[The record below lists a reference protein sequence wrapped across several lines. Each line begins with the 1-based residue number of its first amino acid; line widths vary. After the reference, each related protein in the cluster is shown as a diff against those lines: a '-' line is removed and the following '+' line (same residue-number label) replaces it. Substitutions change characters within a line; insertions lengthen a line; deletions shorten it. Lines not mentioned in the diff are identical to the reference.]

1 MRTGVRTLAALLR
14 DGLARRSDRL
24 DDRGSGAGAV
34 IIFAFLFMALAAFV
48 VDGGLALSQRERAAD
63 IAEQAAR
70 YAAQDTDKEALYEG
84 QTDLEA
90 PIRAENCDS
99 RVQEFMS
106 HVTVQNGDVKSATC
120 ERATEA
126 YVEVEIVLSYRPLL
140 TGLALSGPLEA
151 TGKARAEPRTD
162 VGEP

>member
-1 MRTGVRTLAALLR
+1 MTRVRVRTARLR
-14 DGLARRSDRL
+14 AGLAGRVRKL

-48 VDGGLALSQRERAAD
+48 VDGGLAISQRERAAD

-84 QTDLEA
+84 QTEFEA
-90 PIRAENCDS
+90 PIRHENCDS

-106 HVTVQNGDVKSATC
+106 HVTVHNGDVESARCTDKG
-120 ERATEA
+120 EA
-126 YVEVEIVLSYRPLL
+126 FVEVEIVLSYRPLL

-151 TGKARAEPRTD
+151 TGKARAEPRTE

>member
-1 MRTGVRTLAALLR
+1 MTRVRVLAARLR
-14 DGLARRSDRL
+14 GGLAARTNRL

-48 VDGGLALSQRERAAD
+48 VDGGLAISQRERAAD

-70 YAAQDTDKEALYEG
+70 YAAQDTDKDALYEG
-84 QTDLEA
+84 QLDFEA
-90 PIRAENCDS
+90 PIRHENCDR
-99 RVQEFMS
+99 RVQEFMA
-106 HVTVQNGDVKSATC
+106 HVTVHNGEVESAECTDEDVDF
-120 ERATEA
+120 
-126 YVEVEIVLSYRPLL
+126 VEVEVVLTYRPLL

-151 TGKARAEPRTD
+151 TGHARAEPRTE

>member
-1 MRTGVRTLAALLR
+1 MRGVRTLAARLR
-14 DGLARRSDRL
+14 GGLARRADRL

-48 VDGGLALSQRERAAD
+48 VDGGLAISQRERAAD

-84 QTDLEA
+84 QTEFEA
-90 PIRAENCDS
+90 PIRHENCNR

-106 HVTVQNGDVKSATC
+106 HVTVQNGDVESATC
-120 ERATEA
+120 TDKGEDF
-126 YVEVEIVLSYRPLL
+126 VEVEVVLSYRPLL

-151 TGKARAEPRTD
+151 TGKARAEPRTE

>member
-1 MRTGVRTLAALLR
+1 MRRVRVLAARLR
-14 DGLARRSDRL
+14 GGLAARRDRL

-48 VDGGLALSQRERAAD
+48 VDGGLAISQRERAAD

-70 YAAQDTDKEALYEG
+70 YAAQDTDKDALYEG
-84 QTDLEA
+84 QTELEA

-106 HVTVQNGDVKSATC
+106 HVEVQNGDVESATC
-120 ERATEA
+120 TDATAA

-151 TGKARAEPRTD
+151 TGNARAEPRTE

>member
-1 MRTGVRTLAALLR
+1 MRRVRALAARLR
-14 DGLARRSDRL
+14 DGLAERRGRL
-24 DDRGSGAGAV
+24 DERGSGAGAV

-48 VDGGLALSQRERAAD
+48 VDGGLAISQRERAAD

-84 QTDLEA
+84 QTELEA
-90 PIRAENCDS
+90 PIRFENCDS
-99 RVQEFMS
+99 RVQEFMA
-106 HVTVQNGDVKSATC
+106 HVTVQNGEVESAKCTDKDVDF
-120 ERATEA
+120 
-126 YVEVEIVLSYRPLL
+126 VEVEIVLSYRPLL

-151 TGKARAEPRTD
+151 TGTARAEPRTE

>member
-1 MRTGVRTLAALLR
+1 MRRVRVPAAHLRAVLAAR
-14 DGLARRSDRL
+14 VRKL

-48 VDGGLALSQRERAAD
+48 VDGGLAISQRERAAD

-84 QTDLEA
+84 QTELEA
-90 PIRAENCDS
+90 PIRHENCNS

-106 HVTVQNGDVKSATC
+106 HVTVHNGDVESATC
-120 ERATEA
+120 TKATA
-126 YVEVEIVLSYRPLL
+126 RFVEVEIVLSYRPLL

-151 TGKARAEPRTD
+151 TGSAHAEPRTE